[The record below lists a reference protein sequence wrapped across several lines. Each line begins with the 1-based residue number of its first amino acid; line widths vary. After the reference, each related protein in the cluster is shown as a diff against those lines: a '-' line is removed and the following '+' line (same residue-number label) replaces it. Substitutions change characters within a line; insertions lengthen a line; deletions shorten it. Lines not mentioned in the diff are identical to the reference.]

1 MRRIIA
7 KAALD
12 GFIHAL
18 LLMLLIEATSSPWA
32 LDVSVEGCML
42 ATLGAGLLSVGIYF
56 LLLRREKESRQ
67 IAGISLLSVV
77 FCLLTMVSGL
87 FGLVLQLLP
96 AREVNAGDGL
106 LMFLMTVLYL
116 LFAGI
121 LRLLVWSAMA
131 ERCWARKLA
140 KG

>member
-18 LLMLLIEATSSPWA
+18 LLMLLIEAASSHWA
-32 LDVSVEGCML
+32 LDVSVEGCL
-42 ATLGAGLLSVGIYF
+42 LTTLGAGLLSVGIYF

>member
-18 LLMLLIEATSSPWA
+18 LLMLLIEAASSPWA
-32 LDVSVEGCML
+32 LEISVEGCFL
-42 ATLGAGLLSVGIYF
+42 VTLGAGLLSVGVYF
-56 LLLRREKESRQ
+56 LLLCRERESRH

-140 KG
+140 KS

>member
-18 LLMLLIEATSSPWA
+18 LLMLLIEAASSPWA

-42 ATLGAGLLSVGIYF
+42 ATLGAGLLSVGMYF

-121 LRLLVWSAMA
+121 LRVLVWSALA

-140 KG
+140 KV